1 MIPTTWPPPHYV
13 HPRELIPE
21 YPMEFPRSNKLSWE
35 PPPKEVEKPQPQP
48 PAPETSQAIDKIRQQ
63 MEDGFAEIRK
73 EITGMSG
80 MFQQA
85 EPQFRAVNNQTMA
98 R

>member
-1 MIPTTWPPPHYV
+1 
-13 HPRELIPE
+13 
-21 YPMEFPRSNKLSWE
+21 MEFPRSNKLSWD
-35 PPPKEVEKPQPQP
+35 PPPKEGEKRKPQP
-48 PAPETSQAIDKIRQQ
+48 PAPETSQAIDKIREET
-63 MEDGFAEIRK
+63 EDGIAEIRK